1 MLKSRRNPALI
12 VPAAAIL
19 LLGLSSCGS
28 SVPDASEIF
37 PKTTEAVKNA
47 ESVAINGDVVQDGK
61 DLSIDISG
69 TRDGSN
75 SLAKATQDQG
85 KVTILTV
92 DETAYLKANKDF
104 WNENA
109 GEGAG
114 EMLSSL
120 AGDKWISVAD
130 PEEFNEFSV
139 GSMLDSLLEEGPE
152 DSDLEEYTDKSVE
165 EVDGQEAYKY
175 ANGDKAFWVAS
186 EGEPY
191 LLKVEGFSDEK
202 DSDDGGAVTFSD
214 WNDVDEHEAP
224 SKDET
229 MSIPGL

>member
-85 KVTILTV
+85 KV
-92 DETAYLKANKDF
+92 
-104 WNENA
+104 
-109 GEGAG
+109 
-114 EMLSSL
+114 
-120 AGDKWISVAD
+120 
-130 PEEFNEFSV
+130 
-139 GSMLDSLLEEGPE
+139 
-152 DSDLEEYTDKSVE
+152 
-165 EVDGQEAYKY
+165 
-175 ANGDKAFWVAS
+175 
-186 EGEPY
+186 
-191 LLKVEGFSDEK
+191 
-202 DSDDGGAVTFSD
+202 
-214 WNDVDEHEAP
+214 P
-224 SKDET
+224 S
-229 MSIPGL
+229 